1 MLLRLRF
8 WFILAFDTI
17 LFAASLIGAWL
28 LRFEFTLPHRDIL
41 FAALPILVL
50 MRLAA
55 LGRFKLLRGYWR
67 YTGISDIAD
76 IVKATALGSLGFL
89 VIERWLLG
97 IKAFPISIYCLEA
110 LLVAGGLCGARL
122 FSRMLAQSVR
132 GAWRGR
138 SEKTAII
145 VGAGDAAERLL
156 NDLPR
161 CGYMAVGLVDD
172 EPAKIGGRIHGV
184 SVIGSIDD
192 LPRLVRKR
200 AVEEVLIAIPS
211 ATGRQMRRITALCEE
226 SGARFRMIPGMSD
239 LINGKV
245 TAEQLRDVKLD
256 DLLGREPIHF
266 DLQAVLQQLTGKVV
280 MVTGAAGSIGSELCA
295 QLLYYKPSKLVCL
308 DQDESALFFLEQKI
322 GDAAA
327 KVCAEYCVADV
338 ADRQRMKGLISAA
351 GVDVIFHAAAYKHV
365 PMMETNTSE
374 AVRNNV
380 LALMSLLDVAEQC
393 GCADFLMISSDKAV
407 NPTNVMG
414 CTKRVCEL
422 IMAAKPNSKMRR
434 VSVRFGNV
442 LGSQGSVIPVFQE
455 QIRKQGI
462 VTVTHPDITR
472 FFMTIPEAVSL
483 VLQAFTIGK
492 HGQILVLEMGKPIK
506 IVDVARTLVRLCGK
520 SEDDVEIVFT
530 GLRKGEKLH
539 EELFYASESAFR
551 TDVEKIFCTSSK
563 LMSWPVLH
571 EHLREL
577 EGMVYAS
584 TDTMIREK
592 LKQIV
597 PEYSYVE
604 EAVPIEVLP
613 SHIAGREAKLTLISA
628 TAVAND

>member
-8 WFILAFDTI
+8 WFILAFDAI

-122 FSRMLAQSVR
+122 FSRMIAQSVR

-266 DLQAVLQQLTGKVV
+266 DLQAVRQQLTGKVV

-295 QLLYYKPSKLVCL
+295 QLLYYTPSKLVCL

-539 EELFYASESAFR
+539 EELFYAGESASR
-551 TDVEKIFCTSSK
+551 TDLAKIFCTSSK

-597 PEYSYVE
+597 PEYRYVE

>member
-8 WFILAFDTI
+8 WIILAFDTI

-28 LRFEFTLPHRDIL
+28 LRFEFTLPHRDVL
-41 FAALPILVL
+41 FAALPILLL

-55 LGRFKLLRGYWR
+55 LGRFKLFRGYWR

-76 IVKATALGSLGFL
+76 IVRATALGSLGFL

-97 IKAFPISIYCLEA
+97 IKAFPITIYCLEA
-110 LLVAGGLCGARL
+110 LLATAGLCGVRL
-122 FSRMLAQSVR
+122 FSRILVQSVR
-132 GAWRGR
+132 SVWRGR

-172 EPAKIGGRIHGV
+172 EPGKIGGRIHGV

-211 ATGRQMRRITALCEE
+211 ATGRQMRRITALCEQ
-226 SGARFRMIPGMSD
+226 SGARFRTVPGMSD
-239 LINGKV
+239 LIKGKV
-245 TAEQLRDVKLD
+245 SVEQLRDVNLD
-256 DLLGREPIHF
+256 DLLGREPVHL
-266 DLQAVLQQLTGKVV
+266 DLHAVHQQLTGKVV
-280 MVTGAAGSIGSELCA
+280 MITGAAGSIGSELCA
-295 QLLYYKPSKLVCL
+295 QLLSYKPEKLLCV

-322 GDAAA
+322 GQAAA
-327 KVCAEYCVADV
+327 EVCPEYCVADV
-338 ADRQRMKGLISAA
+338 ADRQRMKGLISSA
-351 GVDVIFHAAAYKHV
+351 GVDIIFHAAAYKHV

-393 GCADFLMISSDKAV
+393 GCTAFLMISSDKAV

-422 IMAAKPNSKMRR
+422 IMAAKPNSRMRR

-455 QIRKQGI
+455 QIRKQGT
-462 VTVTHPDITR
+462 VTVTHPDVTR

-483 VLQAFTIGK
+483 VLQAFTIGD
-492 HGQILVLEMGKPIK
+492 HGEILVLEMGQPMK
-506 IVDVARTLVRLCGK
+506 IVDVARTLIRLCGK
-520 SEDDVEIVFT
+520 TEDDVEIVFT

-551 TDVEKIFCTSSK
+551 TDLEKIIRTSSK
-563 LMSWPVLH
+563 LMSWSMLH

-577 EGMVYAS
+577 EAMVYAS
-584 TDTMIREK
+584 TDAMIREK

-597 PEYSYVE
+597 PEYRYVE
-604 EAVPIEVLP
+604 EAVPIAAMP
-613 SHIAGREAKLTLISA
+613 SHVARQEVKLTLFDAIPG
-628 TAVAND
+628 AND

>member
-8 WFILAFDTI
+8 WIILAFDTI

-28 LRFEFTLPHRDIL
+28 LRFEFTLPHRDVL
-41 FAALPILVL
+41 FAALPILLL

-76 IVKATALGSLGFL
+76 IVRATALGSLGFL

-97 IKAFPISIYCLEA
+97 IKAFPITIYCLEA
-110 LLVAGGLCGARL
+110 LLATAGLCGVRL
-122 FSRMLAQSVR
+122 FSRILVQSVR
-132 GAWRGR
+132 SVWRGR

-172 EPAKIGGRIHGV
+172 EPGKIGGRIHGV

-266 DLQAVLQQLTGKVV
+266 DLQAVRQQLTGKVV

-492 HGQILVLEMGKPIK
+492 HGEIMVLEMGKPIK
-506 IVDVARTLVRLCGK
+506 IVDVARTLIRLCGK

-597 PEYSYVE
+597 PEYRYVE

-613 SHIAGREAKLTLISA
+613 LHIAGREAKLTLIS
-628 TAVAND
+628 TIAVAND

>member
-76 IVKATALGSLGFL
+76 IVKATTLGSLGFL

-110 LLVAGGLCGARL
+110 LLVVGGLCGARL

-266 DLQAVLQQLTGKVV
+266 DLQAVRQQLTGKVV

-492 HGQILVLEMGKPIK
+492 HGEILVLEMGKPIK

-584 TDTMIREK
+584 TGTMIREK

>member
-1 MLLRLRF
+1 M
-8 WFILAFDTI
+8 
-17 LFAASLIGAWL
+17 
-28 LRFEFTLPHRDIL
+28 
-41 FAALPILVL
+41 
-50 MRLAA
+50 
-55 LGRFKLLRGYWR
+55 
-67 YTGISDIAD
+67 
-76 IVKATALGSLGFL
+76 
-89 VIERWLLG
+89 IERWLLG

-110 LLVAGGLCGARL
+110 LLAIGSLCGARL
-122 FSRMLAQSVR
+122 FSRILVQSVR
-132 GAWRGR
+132 GVWRDK

-172 EPAKIGGRIHGV
+172 EPGKIGGRIHGV
-184 SVIGSIDD
+184 SVIGSIND

-211 ATGRQMRRITALCEE
+211 ATGRQMRRITTLCEQ
-226 SGARFRMIPGMSD
+226 SGARFRTVPGMAD

-245 TAEQLRDVKLD
+245 TVEQLRDVNLD
-256 DLLGREPIHF
+256 DLLGREPVHL
-266 DLQAVLQQLTGKVV
+266 DLHAVQQQLTGRVV

-295 QLLYYKPSKLVCL
+295 QLLYYKPEKLLCV

-322 GDAAA
+322 GQAAA
-327 KVCAEYCVADV
+327 EVCAEYCVADV
-338 ADRQRMKGLISAA
+338 ADRQRMKGLISSA
-351 GVDVIFHAAAYKHV
+351 GVDIIFHAAAYKHV

-393 GCADFLMISSDKAV
+393 GCAAFLMISSDKAV

-422 IMAAKPNSKMRR
+422 IMAAKTNSRMRR

-455 QIRKQGI
+455 QIRKQGT

-492 HGQILVLEMGKPIK
+492 HGEILVLDMGKPMK
-506 IVDVARTLVRLCGK
+506 IVDVARTLIRLCGK
-520 SEDDVEIVFT
+520 TEDDVEIVFT

-551 TDVEKIFCTSSK
+551 TDLEKVIRTSSK
-563 LMSWPVLH
+563 LMSWSMLN

-577 EGMVYAS
+577 EAMVYAS
-584 TDTMIREK
+584 TDAMIREK

-597 PEYSYVE
+597 PEYRYVE
-604 EAVPIEVLP
+604 EAVPIAAMP
-613 SHIAGREAKLTLISA
+613 SHVARQEVKLTLFDAIPG
-628 TAVAND
+628 AND

>member
-17 LFAASLIGAWL
+17 LFGASLIGAWL

-97 IKAFPISIYCLEA
+97 IKAFPITIYCLEA

-122 FSRMLAQSVR
+122 FSRVLAQSVR

-192 LPRLVRKR
+192 LPQLVRKR

-211 ATGRQMRRITALCEE
+211 ATGRQMRRITALCEK

-266 DLQAVLQQLTGKVV
+266 DLQAVRRQLTGKVV

-338 ADRQRMKGLISAA
+338 ADRQRMKGIISAA

-380 LALMSLLDVAEQC
+380 LALKSLLDVAEQC

-492 HGQILVLEMGKPIK
+492 HGEIMVLEMGKPIK

-539 EELFYASESAFR
+539 EELFYAGESASR
-551 TDVEKIFCTSSK
+551 TDIEKIFCTSSK

-577 EGMVYAS
+577 EGMVYAC
-584 TDTMIREK
+584 TDAMIREK

-597 PEYSYVE
+597 PEYRYVE
-604 EAVPIEVLP
+604 EAVPIAAMP
-613 SHIAGREAKLTLISA
+613 SHVARQEVKLTLFDAIPG
-628 TAVAND
+628 AND

>member
-161 CGYMAVGLVDD
+161 CGYVAVGLVDD

-365 PMMETNTSE
+365 PMMETNRSE

-492 HGQILVLEMGKPIK
+492 HGEILVLEMGKPIK

-597 PEYSYVE
+597 PEYRYVE